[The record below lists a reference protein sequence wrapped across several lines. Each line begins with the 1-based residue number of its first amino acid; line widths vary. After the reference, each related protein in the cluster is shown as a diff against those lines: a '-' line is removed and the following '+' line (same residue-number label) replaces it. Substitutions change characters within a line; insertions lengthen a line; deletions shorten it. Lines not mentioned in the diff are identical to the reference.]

1 MKKGITMSVVLVA
14 IVIMMLII
22 SAATV
27 VGTNAVSTANFEE
40 FKSIIS
46 RVSDNINEYY
56 VKNDELPVKNEI
68 VATASLPQDMQSILS
83 KNGDLDDKLYVV
95 DMSKI
100 NDATLKKGRGTIES
114 QDVFLVSETKQN
126 VYYLKGYKYKSVV
139 YYTI

>member
-46 RVSDNINEYY
+46 RVSDDINEYY
-56 VKNDELPVKNEI
+56 VKNNELPVKNEI

-100 NDATLKKGRGTIES
+100 DDATLKKGRGTIES

>member
-22 SAATV
+22 SSATV

-68 VATASLPQDMQSILS
+68 VATASLPQDMQSALS

-139 YYTI
+139 YYTM

>member
-46 RVSDNINEYY
+46 RVSDDINEYY

-68 VATASLPQDMQSILS
+68 VATASLPQDMQSALS

-100 NDATLKKGRGTIES
+100 DDATLKKGRGTIES

-139 YYTI
+139 YYTM

>member
-22 SAATV
+22 SSATV

-68 VATASLPQDMQSILS
+68 VATASLPQDMQSALS

-100 NDATLKKGRGTIES
+100 DDATLKKGRGTIES

-139 YYTI
+139 YYTM

>member
-46 RVSDNINEYY
+46 RVSDDINEYY

-68 VATASLPQDMQSILS
+68 VATASLPQDMQSALS

>member
-46 RVSDNINEYY
+46 RVSDDINEYY
-56 VKNDELPVKNEI
+56 VKNNELPVKNEI

-139 YYTI
+139 YYTM

>member
-68 VATASLPQDMQSILS
+68 VATASLPQDMQSALS

-139 YYTI
+139 YYTM

>member
-14 IVIMMLII
+14 IVLMMLII

-46 RVSDNINEYY
+46 RVSDDINEYY

-68 VATASLPQDMQSILS
+68 VATASLPQDMQSALS

-139 YYTI
+139 YYTM

>member
-46 RVSDNINEYY
+46 RVSDDINEYY

>member
-46 RVSDNINEYY
+46 RVSDDINEYY

-68 VATASLPQDMQSILS
+68 VATASLPQDMQSALS

-139 YYTI
+139 YYTM

>member
-46 RVSDNINEYY
+46 RVSDDINEYY
-56 VKNDELPVKNEI
+56 VKNNELPVKNEI
-68 VATASLPQDMQSILS
+68 VATASLPQDMQSALS

-139 YYTI
+139 YYTM

>member
-22 SAATV
+22 SSATV

-68 VATASLPQDMQSILS
+68 VATASLPQDMQSALS

>member
-46 RVSDNINEYY
+46 RVSDDINEYY
-56 VKNDELPVKNEI
+56 VKNNELPVKNEI